1 MVPCAGVALHKI
13 VSAELETQTGGDTNH
28 ASIPPQNPG
37 GGLFPQGAVKRQPQT
52 NSAALVPTFGTS
64 VKFVSLGFVS
74 DPVSGPSSC
83 LELREKLLDVEPGLL
98 VILVAAFDPSDFADQ
113 DAPEDMPWVL
123 RRPVEVEV
131 FRLLFFP
138 NRSLLLRVLMV
149 HQRGIRTHTKR
160 EAASTDSRPGIA
172 VDIFFYSI
180 DLP

>member
-1 MVPCAGVALHKI
+1 M
-13 VSAELETQTGGDTNH
+13 
-28 ASIPPQNPG
+28 
-37 GGLFPQGAVKRQPQT
+37 KRQPQT

-131 FRLLFFP
+131 FRLFFSVQFP
-138 NRSLLLRVLMV
+138 
-149 HQRGIRTHTKR
+149 
-160 EAASTDSRPGIA
+160 A
-172 VDIFFYSI
+172 
-180 DLP
+180 